1 MISVLIGFTSMLC
14 IRNYDGRNTQK
25 YQFEMV
31 GRQNIKK
38 WWFHYKSI
46 SKGVKVKYACKL
58 GRVAISAK

>member
-1 MISVLIGFTSMLC
+1 MLC

-31 GRQNIKK
+31 GQQNIKK